1 MSTFDDLVRGARYA
15 YGELTAN
22 YDDPVWRR
30 KRLADRVV
38 RPVHA
43 RWPGPGGVDVPAADW
58 DVLVVLD
65 GCRADLFEA
74 AALDAAAG
82 TAGPDGGAW
91 GDHGAFPA
99 DPSPF
104 DAYER
109 VTSRGS
115 ATPEW
120 LRANFAGGRFGDT
133 VYVSANPYVARVCG
147 DAFHEVRAV
156 WESAFDAEAGTVRPE
171 PVVEA
176 AREADADHPDK
187 RVVVHFMQPHYPFL
201 GHPDLQFAGVD
212 ADQVLGER
220 TAVDGE
226 PHDPWEALAL
236 GRVDRRRVRRAYT
249 DNFEAVLPGALE
261 LARDLTGKA
270 VVTADHG
277 NLLGER
283 AWPVPVR
290 MYGHPVGVR
299 TPALV
304 EVPWAVVDG
313 ERRAVRDDGVSV
325 LDEGDAEAVDERL
338 RRLGY
343 RE

>member
-1 MSTFDDLVRGARYA
+1 MSVLDAIRYA
-15 YGELTAN
+15 VDELHAN

-43 RWPGPGGVDVPAADW
+43 RWHGTNGLDIPAADW

-74 AALDAAAG
+74 GALDAGSGLDGA
-82 TAGPDGGAW
+82 DGGEW
-91 GDHGAFPA
+91 GDHGSV
-99 DPSPF
+99 PSGPDPF
-104 DAYER
+104 DAYRR
-109 VTSRGS
+109 VTARGS

-120 LRANFAGGRFGDT
+120 LSGNFAEGAFGDT

-156 WESAFDAEAGTVRPE
+156 WESAFDADVGTVRPE
-171 PVVEA
+171 AVAAA
-176 AREADADHPDK
+176 ARAADDAYPDK
-187 RVVVHFMQPHYPFL
+187 RLIIHFMQTHYPFL
-201 GHPDLQFAGVD
+201 GHPNLQFAGID

-220 TAVDGE
+220 DAVAGE

-236 GRVDRRRVRRAYT
+236 GRIDRRRLRRAYA
-249 DNFEAVLPGALE
+249 DNLVAVLPDALSLASE
-261 LARDLTGKA
+261 LRGRA

-283 AWPVPVR
+283 AWPVPAKL
-290 MYGHPVGVR
+290 YGHPVGVR

-313 ERRAVRDDGVSV
+313 ERRPVRDDGVAA
-325 LDEGDAEAVDERL
+325 LDPADEAAVDERL